1 MKPKYFFVFL
11 LLSYFY
17 SCAPLLTPKT
27 IYYCSLEDESE
38 AKWEN
43 GSAIIKKDV
52 DSSISSYLKYD
63 RSDFNYH
70 YFKFGIVNYSDNDIL
85 VDPIN
90 MFVSASKYDGT
101 NFSYNVV
108 DPEEY
113 IQFLRYKGELAR
125 TEAENEV
132 IRQQNASTVMAVTLV
147 GVVLATATIAA
158 IDDHNKNKN
167 RNVSDNSMFSNSA
180 RRRASRAMCNN
191 SVILLPP
198 PNPGPTMEQ
207 KKDMKIHQINE
218 AQAKEEEQI
227 GTLFRKTTLSKNQ
240 SNEGFLLVPI
250 DGSIKN
256 PFSLNI
262 QINDSVTF
270 QYLYNLKLYQP
281 TTPSSSSY

>member
-1 MKPKYFFVFL
+1 MKPIHFVIFL
-11 LLSYFY
+11 LMFFYF
-17 SCAPLLTPKT
+17 SCTPLLTPKT

-43 GSAIIKKDV
+43 GSAIVKKDV

-85 VDPIN
+85 VDPAN
-90 MFVSASKYDGT
+90 MFVSALKNDGT
-101 NFSYNVV
+101 YFSYNIV
-108 DPEEY
+108 DPEDY

-125 TEAENEV
+125 TEAENDV
-132 IRQQNASTVMAVTLV
+132 IRQRNANTVLAVTLV
-147 GVVLATATIAA
+147 GVVLAAATIAA
-158 IDDHNKNKN
+158 VDDNNKNKN
-167 RNVSDNSMFSNSA
+167 RNVSENSMFSNSA

-198 PNPGPTMEQ
+198 QNPGPSLEQ
-207 KKDMKIHQINE
+207 KKDMKIYQINE

-227 GTLFRKTTLSKNQ
+227 ATLFRKTTLSKNQ
-240 SNEGFLLVPI
+240 SNEGFILVPI

-262 QINDSVTF
+262 MINDFITF
-270 QYLYNLKLYQP
+270 QYLYNLKLYKP
-281 TTPSSSSY
+281 ANVIDP